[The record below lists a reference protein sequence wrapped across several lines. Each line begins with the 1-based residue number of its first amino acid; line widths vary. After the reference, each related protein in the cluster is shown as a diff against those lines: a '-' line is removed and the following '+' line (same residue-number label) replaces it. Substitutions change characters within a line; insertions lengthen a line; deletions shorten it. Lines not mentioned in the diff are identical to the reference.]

1 MKVLTQAELR
11 PLIETRDDPCIS
23 IFIPTYRAGA
33 DIQQNPTALK
43 NQLKVVESQLAARGW
58 RTAQVESFLGP
69 IQKLVADTP
78 FWQEQSD
85 GLAIFLSPEL
95 FVYYRLPLTF
105 DPQAVVGNRFMIK
118 PLLPLFTGDGQFY
131 LLALS
136 QNEVRLFQGTRYGV
150 GAINLTSLPESLSK
164 ALWYESIEKQ
174 HRFVGASSAPGGGSG
189 QTAFQGRGGGADA
202 DKKDR
207 IKQYFRQIDG
217 ALQPFLAKQNIPLI
231 LAGVDYLHPIYR
243 EANSYPHLTGQGIIG
258 NPEELSPQDLHRQAW
273 QILQPQ
279 FDAEIEEAAGLYL
292 HFEGTNRATT
302 DLKEIVSAAHYGRIE
317 VLLMALDAHQMGTF
331 DRETGVVHLGEEANP
346 DGEVIDLVNHAIR
359 RTLLAKGS
367 VYAVSPDQVPD
378 GALMAAVLRY

>member
-11 PLIETRDDPCIS
+11 SLIETRDDPCIS
-23 IFIPTYRAGA
+23 VFIPTYRAGA

-43 NQLKVVESQLAARGW
+43 NQLKIVESQLTARGW
-58 RTAQVESFLGP
+58 RTTQVESFLEP

-85 GLAIFLSPEL
+85 GLAIFFSPQL
-95 FVYYRLPLTF
+95 FVYYRLPVTF
-105 DPQAVVGNRFMIK
+105 DPQAVVGSRFMVK

-136 QNEVRLFQGTRYGV
+136 QNEVRLFQGTRYSV
-150 GAINLTSLPESLSK
+150 SEINLASLPESLSQ
-164 ALWYESIEKQ
+164 ALWYESIEKG
-174 HRFVGASSAPGGGSG
+174 HRFVGVSSAPGGGSG
-189 QTAFQGRGGGADA
+189 QTAFQGRGGAA
-202 DKKDR
+202 EESKKDR
-207 IKQYFRQIDG
+207 IKQYFRQING

-231 LAGVDYLHPIYR
+231 LAGVEYLHPIYR
-243 EANSYPHLTGQGIIG
+243 EVNSYPHLTGQGIIG
-258 NPEELSPQDLHRQAW
+258 NPEELSPQDLHQQAW

-279 FDAEIEEAAGLYL
+279 FEAEVGEAAGLYR

-302 DLKEIVSAAHYGRIE
+302 DLKTIVSASHYGRVE
-317 VLLMALDAHQMGTF
+317 VLLMALGAQQMGTF
-331 DRETGVVHLGEEANP
+331 DRDTGDVHLGDEANNAS
-346 DGEVIDLVNHAIR
+346 EVIDLVNHAAR

-367 VYAVSPDQVPD
+367 VYAIPPDQVPD